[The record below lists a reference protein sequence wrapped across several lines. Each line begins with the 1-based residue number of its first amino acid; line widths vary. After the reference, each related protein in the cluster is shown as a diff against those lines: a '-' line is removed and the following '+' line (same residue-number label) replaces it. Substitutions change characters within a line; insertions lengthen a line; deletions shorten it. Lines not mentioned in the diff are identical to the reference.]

1 MMASLQLP
9 VLPRVKENPTALMLN
24 EELQR
29 AQQSRQCLGLGEL
42 QMGSAT
48 RKVPKTQGT
57 CWPPTTLRL
66 LALCCFPAHAPNVNQ
81 ILTTPTT
88 SLSLLLTP
96 GLYIR
101 LVSTLEMPDPLSKS
115 LCFTEQ
121 HLPGIFQLVPR
132 DTNLSFLSTCSEL
145 TFF

>member
-1 MMASLQLP
+1 MASLQLP

-81 ILTTPTT
+81 ILTTSHSWPLHPTGLHFGNARPT
-88 SLSLLLTP
+88 FQEPLFHRATP
-96 GLYIR
+96 
-101 LVSTLEMPDPLSKS
+101 PW
-115 LCFTEQ
+115 
-121 HLPGIFQLVPR
+121 H
-132 DTNLSFLSTCSEL
+132 LSTCPSRYQPVISQYLLRTYIFL
-145 TFF
+145 TLMWET